1 MQWRSSPWID
11 IVNTE
16 AYILFVRSV
25 IHTSTSQILKL
36 CSLSKLII
44 FSFIPTSIHVPGAFH
59 PRHNSPLRS
68 SMRRFSPRRTK
79 KTSMLSP
86 KRKERKEKKTSQSR
100 YFYTLSCPIRER
112 KCAGALLFL
121 LLALIPAAT
130 CTRAKSPGTRYMQDL
145 RKTIEKVQETKGRDS
160 VERTI

>member
-44 FSFIPTSIHVPGAFH
+44 FSFIPTSIHVPGALH
-59 PRHNSPLRS
+59 PRHNSPLPS

-79 KTSMLSP
+79 KTQHAQSKK
-86 KRKERKEKKTSQSR
+86 KRKKRRHRNLAISIR
-100 YFYTLSCPIRER
+100 YRVLFAKGNVQAHFYSFFWPSFLPLRVLVQR
-112 KCAGALLFL
+112 ALE
-121 LLALIPAAT
+121 PDT
-130 CTRAKSPGTRYMQDL
+130 CMT
-145 RKTIEKVQETKGRDS
+145 
-160 VERTI
+160 

>member
-79 KTSMLSP
+79 KTSTLSP
-86 KRKERKEKKTSQSR
+86 KRKEKKRTHRNLAISIRYRVLFVKENVQAHFCSFYWPSFLPLRVLVQRALEPDTCKT
-100 YFYTLSCPIRER
+100 
-112 KCAGALLFL
+112 
-121 LLALIPAAT
+121 
-130 CTRAKSPGTRYMQDL
+130 
-145 RKTIEKVQETKGRDS
+145 
-160 VERTI
+160 